1 MSNNQVPFGNKAARA
16 VGQVDPA
23 FNVAG
28 TIKTGGS
35 GVFPELKSGGSQKF
49 YIVEYDTHLLDL
61 KPSYISRYNAD
72 GTRDGGFNG
81 GETLEIPS
89 LIPKVPGV
97 DAYVARIYIQGI
109 AFNTDETITCVGVA
123 GALDPAVVD
132 YYYAPGAIRITAT
145 GQMDASFGNRKSPEA
160 NNGTAIYYTNHSVM
174 SPDQISYPFHDP
186 VRWQS
191 QLGKDILFLSRILA
205 DGYSH
210 GLYHL
215 VKMKP
220 DGHLDEGF
228 GANGLLLIED
238 GRDAVLGPYGVDGK
252 GRITMAGNT
261 NSDQGVVLRYTDAG
275 EPDSE
280 FGEGGRLLVEAPGA
294 ALISIENLNVA
305 ADGKPTLLVTYA
317 KSGVTQLALMRRLEN
332 GAADPDFNSG
342 NPLVVDPAA
351 ANGRYTL
358 HVDSVGR
365 YIIASENNTR
375 ITRVTAAGALD
386 SEFGGSGSIEYPD
399 FTYLKVE
406 AVQGVDLL
414 VTVRSQGPS
423 AALSLVRISGSDSR

>member
-49 YIVEYDTHLLDL
+49 YIVEYDTHLLYL

-89 LIPKVPGV
+89 LIPEVSGVP
-97 DAYVARIYIQGI
+97 DYVARIYMQGI

-123 GALDPAVVD
+123 GALDPDVAN

-160 NNGTAIYYTNHSVM
+160 NNGTAIYYTGHSVM
-174 SPDQISYPFHDP
+174 LPDQILYPYNDF

-191 QLGKDILFLSRILA
+191 LGKDILFLSHILA
-205 DGYSH
+205 DGYAD

-228 GANGLLLIED
+228 GANGLLLIAD
-238 GRDAVLGPYGVDGK
+238 GSDAVLNPYGVDGQ
-252 GRITMAGNT
+252 GRITVAGNT
-261 NSDQGVVLRYTDAG
+261 NSGQGVVLRYTDAG

-280 FGEGGRLLVEAPGA
+280 FGEGGRLLVEATGVD
-294 ALISIENLNVA
+294 LISIKNLNVA
-305 ADGKPTLLVTYA
+305 ADGKPTLLVTCA
-317 KSGVTQLALMRRLEN
+317 VSGDTQLALMRRLEN
-332 GAADPDFNSG
+332 GEPDPDFNHG
-342 NPLVVDPAA
+342 EPLVIDPAA

-358 HVDSVGR
+358 QVDSVGR
-365 YIIASENNTR
+365 YIIARDDNTR

-386 SEFGGSGSIEYPD
+386 SEFGGTGSIEYPD
-399 FTYLKVE
+399 FSYLKVE

-414 VTVRSQGPS
+414 VTVRQGS
-423 AALSLVRISGSDSR
+423 TYSFVRISGSDSR

>member
-1 MSNNQVPFGNKAARA
+1 MIMSNNRVPFGNKAARA

-28 TIKTGGS
+28 TIKTGGR

-49 YIVEYDTHLLDL
+49 YIVEYDTHLADL
-61 KPSYISRYNAD
+61 EPSYISRYNAD

-89 LIPKVPGV
+89 LIPEVPGV
-97 DAYVARIYIQGI
+97 PVYVARIYIQGI
-109 AFNTDETITCVGVA
+109 VFNTDETITCVGVA
-123 GALDPAVVD
+123 GASDPAVVN

-145 GQMDASFGNRKSPEA
+145 GQMDASFGNRESPEA
-160 NNGTAIYYTNHSVM
+160 NNGTAIYYTGAQVTF
-174 SPDQISYPFHDP
+174 PDQVIFPFHDP

-191 QLGKDILFLSRILA
+191 LGEDILFLSRILA
-205 DGYSH
+205 DGYSD

-228 GANGLLLIED
+228 GENGLLPIEE
-238 GRDAVLGPYGVDGK
+238 GSDAILNSYGVDGQ
-252 GRITMAGNT
+252 GRLTVAGNT
-261 NSDQGVVLRYTDAG
+261 NSGQGVVLRYTDAG
-275 EPDSE
+275 EPDSK
-280 FGEGGRLLVEAPGA
+280 FGEGGRLLVDAPGV
-294 ALISIENLNVA
+294 ALISIQNLNVA
-305 ADGKPTLLVTYA
+305 VDGKTTLLVTYA
-317 KSGVTQLALMRRLEN
+317 ASGVTQLALMRRLEN
-332 GAADPDFNSG
+332 GAADPDFNQG
-342 NPLVVDPAA
+342 KPLVVDPAA
-351 ANGRYTL
+351 GSARHTL
-358 HVDSVGR
+358 QVDSVGR
-365 YIIASENNTR
+365 YIIASETKTR

-386 SEFGGSGSIEYPD
+386 SEFGGTGSIEYPD

-414 VTVRSQGPS
+414 VTVRQGS
-423 AALSLVRISGSDSR
+423 TYSFVRISGSDSR